1 MAPRGWVCALV
12 AAIVVAAAAPAAH
25 AAPHPGYRVPLD
37 NPFVAVPGARPE
49 VYVLGMRNP
58 YRWSFD
64 TPTGDVYVADVGG
77 NLREEITYLPKAEI
91 AGANLGWHCF
101 EGTLA
106 QKPCRPSNYFPPT
119 HEYPSGPDVVIG
131 GYVVRDPSLPS
142 FHGRYL
148 YGRFYSGL
156 WALGAGASGLATN
169 VAPLL
174 GVTSFGEDGAGH
186 LYATS
191 YEGSVYRLGESAG
204 ALTATPIGP
213 VFTHPVQVLSPP
225 HDSERLFVVEKAGR
239 VTLTEKGAAT
249 EFLDISGR
257 VSGEEYEE
265 GLLGFVP
272 SPDYN
277 SSGRVF
283 AFYTDR
289 NSDIQVD
296 EYRRTARDPDRADPS
311 TRRPLL
317 TIQHNQS
324 THHHGGQMNFGS
336 DGYLYLSTGDGDL
349 KVDPQNDAQNPG
361 SLLGKILRID
371 VRAAKPDAR
380 APRLRVRVASEQRVL
395 RAKAATAYARCSESC
410 SLTASARIR
419 IGRRAFD
426 LLPAGAAPHAGR
438 RGRLKLLLTPHCVR
452 LLKRALKRHRT
463 ASVRITLR
471 ASDSTGNSPK
481 AVSRTVRVSG

>member
-1 MAPRGWVCALV
+1 MAPRGGVCALV
-12 AAIVVAAAAPAAH
+12 ATMAVAAAAPAAH

-37 NPFVAVPGARPE
+37 NPFVAVPGARAE

-64 TPTGDVYVADVGG
+64 APTGDMYVADVGG
-77 NLREEITYLPKAEI
+77 NLREEITHLPQAEI
-91 AGANLGWHCF
+91 AAANLGWHCF

-106 QKPCRPSNYFPPT
+106 QKACRPSSYIPPT

-131 GYVVRDPSLPS
+131 GYVVHDPNLPS
-142 FHGRYL
+142 FQGRYL

-169 VAPLL
+169 VAPLM

-191 YEGSVYRLGESAG
+191 YEGSIHRLGERAG

-213 VFTHPVQVLSPP
+213 LFTHPVQVLSPP
-225 HDSERLFVVEKAGR
+225 HDAERLFVVEKAGR
-239 VTLTEKGAAT
+239 VTLLEHGGAT
-249 EFLDISGR
+249 EFLDIRSR

-272 SPDYN
+272 APDYN

-283 AFYTDR
+283 AFYTDKQG
-289 NSDIQVD
+289 DIQVD

-311 TRRPLL
+311 TRKPVL
-317 TIQHNQS
+317 TIQHDQS

-336 DGYLYLSTGDGDL
+336 DGYLYLSTGDGDV

-371 VRAAKPDAR
+371 VRATKLDAR
-380 APRLRVRVASEQRVL
+380 APRLRVTVASEQRVL
-395 RAKAATAYARCSESC
+395 RAKAATAYASCSESC
-410 SLTASARIR
+410 ALIASARIR
-419 IGRRAFD
+419 IGHRAFD

-438 RGRLKLLLTPHCVR
+438 RGRLKLQLTPDCIR
-452 LLKRALKRHRT
+452 LLERALKRHRS

-471 ASDSTGNSPK
+471 ASDPTGNSPK
-481 AVSRTVRVSG
+481 AVTRTVRVSG

>member
-1 MAPRGWVCALV
+1 MARGGWGCAV
-12 AAIVVAAAAPAAH
+12 FAAMVVAAATPAAH

-64 TPTGDVYVADVGG
+64 APTGDMYVADVGG
-77 NLREEITYLPKAEI
+77 NLREEITYLPRAKI
-91 AGANLGWHCF
+91 AGANLGWHCL
-101 EGTLA
+101 EGTRA
-106 QKPCRPSNYFPPT
+106 QKSCRPSNYFPPT

-131 GYVVRDPSLPS
+131 GYVVHDPSLPS
-142 FHGRYL
+142 FQGRYL

-156 WALGAGASGLATN
+156 WVLGAGARGFATN

-174 GVTSFGEDGAGH
+174 GVTSFGEDSAGH

-204 ALTATPIGP
+204 LLTAAPIGP
-213 VFTHPVQVLSPP
+213 LFTHPVQVLSPP
-225 HDSERLFVVEKAGR
+225 YDSERLFVVEKAGR
-239 VTLTEKGAAT
+239 VTLLDNGGAT
-249 EFLDISGR
+249 EFLDISAR
-257 VSGEEYEE
+257 VSGEKYEE

-272 SPDYN
+272 APDYN

-283 AFYTDR
+283 AFYTDKGG
-289 NSDIQVD
+289 DIQVD

-311 TRRPLL
+311 TRKPLL
-317 TIQHNQS
+317 TIQHDQS
-324 THHHGGQMNFGS
+324 THHHGGQMNFGR
-336 DGYLYLSTGDGDL
+336 DGYLYLSTGDGDI
-349 KVDPQNDAQNPG
+349 KVDPQDDAQNPG

-371 VRAAKPDAR
+371 VRATRPDAR
-380 APRLRVRVASEQRVL
+380 APRLRVKVASEQRVL
-395 RAKAATAYARCSESC
+395 RAKAATAYASCSESC

-419 IGRRAFD
+419 IGGRAFD
-426 LLPAGAAPHAGR
+426 LLPAGAAPNAGR
-438 RGRLKLLLTPHCVR
+438 RGRLKLLLTPHCVH
-452 LLKRALKRHRT
+452 LLERALKRHRP

-471 ASDSTGNSPK
+471 ASDATGNSPK
-481 AVSRTVRVSG
+481 AVVRTVRVSG